1 MNNFDRVARK
11 RSSKEEVE
19 GEEVTISIMS
29 TMIITMIMMI
39 IHGMINIMIMMIIG
53 MMLTLM
59 ITIMIMMNS
68 LMRALIIRVMYDHTD
83 VFDHQHYIKS

>member
-1 MNNFDRVARK
+1 MNNFDRVVRK

-59 ITIMIMMNS
+59 ITN
-68 LMRALIIRVMYDHTD
+68 YDHD
-83 VFDHQHYIKS
+83 EQPNESSDNQGYV